1 MSLSKPFLYS
11 FVLIYSFLQI
21 NIYLFL
27 QLEQVNLYYFID
39 LYITDITIDK
49 IIYAI
54 DIAKPIWLLYILIT
68 PFAIRGMWNESI
80 RKVPNKQ
87 NDKKTIQEH
96 V

>member
-11 FVLIYSFLQI
+11 FILVYSFLQI

-27 QLEQVNLYYFID
+27 HLEQINIYYFVD
-39 LYITDITIDK
+39 LYITKITIDK
-49 IIYAI
+49 DIYAI
-54 DIAKPIWLLYILIT
+54 DLAKPIWFIYMLIT
-68 PFAIRGMWNESI
+68 PFVIRGMWNESI

-87 NDKKTIQEH
+87 DDKTTIQQH